1 MALHNKI
8 GENGEDLATNFLLS
22 NGYNVLEKN
31 YRFDRAEID
40 IIAKKDKILVFVEVK
55 TRTTDF
61 YGNPEDFLS
70 VAQQK
75 RITKAAQHFI
85 EKNNWQNEI
94 RFDIIAINTH
104 NELHHIKDAFF
115 IID

>member
-1 MALHNKI
+1 MAKHNDI
-8 GENGEDLATNFLLS
+8 GENGEELATNFLLS
-22 NGYNVLEKN
+22 NGYSVLEKN

-40 IIAKKDKILVFVEVK
+40 IIAKNDKLLIFVEVK

-70 VAQQK
+70 IAQQK

-85 EKNNWQNEI
+85 EENNWQKEI
-94 RFDIIAINTH
+94 RFDIIAINHH